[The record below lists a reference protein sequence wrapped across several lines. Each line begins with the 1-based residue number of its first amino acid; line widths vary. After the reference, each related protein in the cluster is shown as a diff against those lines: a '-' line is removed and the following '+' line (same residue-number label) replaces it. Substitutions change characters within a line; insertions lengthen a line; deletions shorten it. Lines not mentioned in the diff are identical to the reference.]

1 MANIIVAI
9 TTVFSIPALLPLFD
23 LLFNQKEIKPAPKPT
38 SFGLGDS
45 EAYLQYYMYQI
56 FGGLSPQRAIIYA
69 IGFILTI
76 FFIKNLFQYV
86 VNITNAYLRNGTS
99 MDIRNDMMSKLLSLP
114 AASLMHDRKGDI
126 ITRYT
131 SDVVSVEQGF
141 FKVLETFFKS
151 PLIIIG
157 CLFYMIF
164 TSPSLTLFVFGLLF
178 FTIVVIGGLSRTLK
192 KQSTAAQNQ
201 LGHLISILEESITGM
216 KTIKSYY
223 AQSHIKS
230 LFEKSNRAYFSMV
243 NKIMLRRDLSSPMS
257 EFMGIMVVA
266 TLLWFGSTLV
276 FSNQMAATTF
286 MTFIFAFYT
295 IIDPAKKLSTAFYS
309 IQESLG
315 AYARIDEFLER
326 KPVIEIREGFLKKD
340 DIRDAIEI
348 KNLYFRYPD
357 GEHDVLQDI
366 NLTIPKGST
375 VALVGESGSGKS
387 TLADL
392 LCRFQIPSYGEILID
407 GTDLQDIEE
416 KSLRSLISFVQQESI
431 LFNDTVKNNI
441 LFGKPYDREKLD
453 QALRLAYA
461 YDFVYDLEQGIDTPL
476 GDRGNRLSGGQKQRL
491 SISRAMYQD
500 SPLLILDEATS
511 ALDSHA
517 EEQIQLAI
525 ENFTENRTSIVI
537 AHRLTTIQN
546 ADLICLLDNGQ
557 IVERGTHHELLE
569 LNGKYA
575 KFVALQTFE

>member
-1 MANIIVAI
+1 MAI

-23 LLFNQKEIKPAPKPT
+23 LLFNQKEIEPAAKPT
-38 SFGLGDS
+38 TFALG
-45 EAYLQYYMYQI
+45 EAESYLQYYMYKI
-56 FGGLSPQRAIIYA
+56 FGGISPQQGIIYA
-69 IGFILTI
+69 IIFILAI
-76 FFIKNLFQYV
+76 FFIKNLFQYFV
-86 VNITNAYLRNGTS
+86 KITNSYLQYATS
-99 MDIRNDMMSKLLSLP
+99 MDLRNDMMTKLLSLP
-114 AASLMHDRKGDI
+114 ATALLHDRKGDI

-131 SDVVSVEQGF
+131 SDVTTVEQGF
-141 FKVLETFFKS
+141 FKVLETIFKS

-164 TSPSLTLFVFGLLF
+164 TSPSLTLFVFGLLL
-178 FTIVVIGGLSRTLK
+178 FTVVVIGGLSRTLK

-223 AQSHIKS
+223 AQNHIMN
-230 LFEKSNRAYFSMV
+230 LFRKSNRSFFGMA
-243 NKIMLRRDLSSPMS
+243 NKIMLRRDLAGPMS
-257 EFMGIMVVA
+257 EFMGILVVA
-266 TLLWFGSTLV
+266 MLLWFGSTLV

-295 IIDPAKKLSTAFYS
+295 IIDPAKKLSTALYS

-315 AYARIDEFLER
+315 AFSRIDDFLTRE
-326 KPVIEIREGFLKKD
+326 PSVTIREGFLPKKAIKD
-340 DIRDAIEI
+340 KIEI

-357 GEHDVLQDI
+357 GDRDVLKDI
-366 NLTIPKGST
+366 NLVIPKGST

-392 LCRFQIPSYGEILID
+392 LCRFQVPSFGEITVD
-407 GTDLQDIEE
+407 GTDLLDIEE
-416 KSLRSLISFVQQESI
+416 KDLRSLISFVQQESI
-431 LFNDTVKNNI
+431 LFNDTVRNNI
-441 LFGKPYDREKLD
+441 LFGKEEDSERLEE
-453 QALRLAYA
+453 ALRSAYA
-461 YDFVYDLEQGIDTPL
+461 LDFVNELEQGLDTPI

-491 SISRAMYQD
+491 SISRAMYHD
-500 SPLLILDEATS
+500 APLLILDEATS

-517 EEQIQLAI
+517 EEQIQMAI
-525 ENFTENRTSIVI
+525 NRFTENRTSIVI

-546 ADLICLLDNGQ
+546 ADLICLLDEGE
-557 IVERGTHHELLE
+557 IVERGTHRELLE